1 MTGASLVF
9 KLAATLAEMTFKA
22 VNKTLGDVG
31 AEELV
36 DTLANTLLEAVAE
49 RNSLH

>member
-1 MTGASLVF
+1 MTGASLVL

-22 VNKTLGDVG
+22 VNKTVGDVG

-36 DTLANTLLEAVAE
+36 ETLANTLLEAVAK